1 MMATNNA
8 VRRPL
13 PDNYSALF
21 PGRFL
26 KADMFKGKKVTLTI
40 KAIFGEDMTDAED
53 QTKPEW
59 IVQFVEKPFEW
70 VMNKTGAYCL
80 FRMWGGNPQSW
91 IGHKVTLFPKAGT
104 WFGEKG
110 EAIRVWG
117 SPELTEDIPITLK
130 FMRKKAERNMVMHRV
145 ELANHIT
152 NPAPASTQSETKRI
166 LPPRA
171 LEIIPLLRLGSDV
184 AERWINANATL
195 SDEDLVAKLELE
207 LER

>member
-1 MMATNNA
+1 MNTAA

-53 QTKPEW
+53 QTKAEW
-59 IVQFVEKPFEW
+59 IVQFQEKPFEW

-117 SPELTEDIPITLK
+117 SPELTEDLPITLK
-130 FMRKKAERNMVMHRV
+130 FMRKKAERNMTMHRV
-145 ELANHIT
+145 ESVSQTPQQASAPQQSVSQPRTL
-152 NPAPASTQSETKRI
+152 PA
-166 LPPRA
+166 RA
-171 LEIIPLLRLGSDV
+171 LEIIPLLGWGPDV
-184 AERWINANATL
+184 VQRWLDVNAALTDAE
-195 SDEDLVAKLELE
+195 LVTKLEKE
-207 LER
+207 L

>member
-1 MMATNNA
+1 MNTPAA
-8 VRRPL
+8 VRRPV
-13 PDNYSALF
+13 PDSYSALF

-26 KADMFKGKKVTLTI
+26 KADMFKGKHVTLTI

-53 QTKPEW
+53 QTKAEW
-59 IVQFVEKPFEW
+59 IVQFEEKKFEW

-117 SPELTEDIPITLK
+117 SPELAEDMPITLK
-130 FMRKKAERNMVMHRV
+130 FMRKKSERNMIMHRV
-145 ELANHIT
+145 EARAVAAPEAPLA
-152 NPAPASTQSETKRI
+152 PKPQSETALHPRI
-166 LPPRA
+166 L
-171 LEIIPLLRLGSDV
+171 EIFGLLVWSAD
-184 AERWINANATL
+184 
-195 SDEDLVAKLELE
+195 
-207 LER
+207 

>member
-1 MMATNNA
+1 MATNNA
-8 VRRPL
+8 VRRPV

-53 QTKPEW
+53 QTKAEW
-59 IVQFVEKPFEW
+59 IVQFTEKPFEW

-91 IGHKVTLFPKAGT
+91 INHKVTLFPKAGT

-117 SPELTEDIPITLK
+117 SPELTEDMPITLK
-130 FMRKKAERNMVMHRV
+130 FMRKKAERNMIMHRV
-145 ELANHIT
+145 EVVNH
-152 NPAPASTQSETKRI
+152 APVSEAQPSTQPKRT

-171 LEIIPLLRLGSDV
+171 LEIIPLLGWGPDT
-184 AERWINANATL
+184 AQRWIDANANL

>member
-1 MMATNNA
+1 
-8 VRRPL
+8 
-13 PDNYSALF
+13 
-21 PGRFL
+21 
-26 KADMFKGKKVTLTI
+26 MFKGKKVTLTI

-53 QTKPEW
+53 QTKAEW
-59 IVQFVEKPFEW
+59 IVQFTEKPFEW

-145 ELANHIT
+145 EVANHI
-152 NPAPASTQSETKRI
+152 PAPEPQPATQTKRS

-171 LEIIPLLRLGSDV
+171 IEILSLFGWGTDV
-184 AERWINANATL
+184 CDRWINANANL
-195 SDEDLVAKLELE
+195 SDDDLTAKLESE

>member
-1 MMATNNA
+1 MMATSQP
-8 VRRPL
+8 VRRPV

-59 IVQFVEKPFEW
+59 IVQFTEKQFEW

-91 IGHKVTLFPKAGT
+91 IGHKVTLYPKAGT

-130 FMRKKAERNMVMHRV
+130 FMRKKSERNMVMHRV
-145 ELANHIT
+145 EVSNHVATPTPEYSPSYPVDARTVEIFGLLAWS
-152 NPAPASTQSETKRI
+152 PEVQSKWLAANKDLT
-166 LPPRA
+166 
-171 LEIIPLLRLGSDV
+171 D
-184 AERWINANATL
+184 AERT
-195 SDEDLVAKLELE
+195 AKLEIE
-207 LER
+207 LDRE